1 MVREK
6 CVVSEMPITFS
17 AGVANMR
24 ERARRAGHA
33 VATRLITGV
42 RDVACT
48 RFVARVTPVPSGHSS
63 SKICDY
69 VIVPFDI
76 VIDQINS
83 FDRVDLR
90 IKNYVFTAQTVID
103 NWLVLPK
110 VFLETDQ
117 FRNTCTVRQIDRD
130 CLEQGL
136 DYRTNLPALT
146 IRFVIGIITY
156 FRNCYYQSVS

>member
-1 MVREK
+1 VVREK
-6 CVVSEMPITFS
+6 RAVSEMPITFS

-48 RFVARVTPVPSGHSS
+48 RFVACVIYVPSGHGS

-76 VIDQINS
+76 VIDLSNS
-83 FDRVDLR
+83 FDRVDLP
-90 IKNYVFTAQTVID
+90 IKHYVFTAQTVKD
-103 NWLVLPK
+103 N
-110 VFLETDQ
+110 
-117 FRNTCTVRQIDRD
+117 
-130 CLEQGL
+130 
-136 DYRTNLPALT
+136 
-146 IRFVIGIITY
+146 
-156 FRNCYYQSVS
+156 